1 MRTETGTSQDHLI
14 RRPIVQL
21 NSYTETFNQ
30 TDIDPKRLYDRA
42 FKESEKIT
50 WNPNN
55 RSKQRILED
64 CMMGQ
69 CAELFLIDKCGFTD
83 NPNGFMDVYDP
94 VGNEIEVK
102 VTRGEH
108 NVKFMLGDL
117 LVRKVEWGY
126 DVADIVY
133 TYLYDPKSG
142 DYTFL
147 NDYKFNGTDYVLSRK
162 TML

>member
-1 MRTETGTSQDHLI
+1 M
-14 RRPIVQL
+14 QL

-55 RSKQRILED
+55 RTKQRILED

-69 CAELFLIDKCGFTD
+69 CAELYLLDKCGFSD

-126 DVADIVY
+126 HVADIVY

-147 NDYKFNGTDYVLSRK
+147 NEYNFNGTDYVLS
-162 TML
+162 L

>member
-1 MRTETGTSQDHLI
+1 M
-14 RRPIVQL
+14 QL

-55 RSKQRILED
+55 RTKQRILED

-69 CAELFLIDKCGFTD
+69 CAELYLLDKCGFSD

-102 VTRGEH
+102 VTRGAH

-126 DVADIVY
+126 HVADIVY

-147 NDYKFNGTDYVLSRK
+147 NEYNFNGTEYVLSR
-162 TML
+162 

>member
-1 MRTETGTSQDHLI
+1 
-14 RRPIVQL
+14 L

-69 CAELFLIDKCGFTD
+69 CAELFLIDKCGFSD

>member
-1 MRTETGTSQDHLI
+1 
-14 RRPIVQL
+14 VQL

-55 RSKQRILED
+55 RTKQRILED

-69 CAELFLIDKCGFTD
+69 CAELYLLDKCGFSD

-108 NVKFMLGDL
+108 NIKFMLGDL
-117 LVRKVEWGY
+117 IVRKVEWGY

-147 NDYKFNGTDYVLSRK
+147 NDYKFNGTEYVLSH
-162 TML
+162 

>member
-1 MRTETGTSQDHLI
+1 M
-14 RRPIVQL
+14 PL

-69 CAELFLIDKCGFTD
+69 CAELFLIDKCGFAD
-83 NPNGFMDVYDP
+83 NPNGYMDVYDP
-94 VGNEIEVK
+94 VGNEVEVK

-108 NVKFMLGDL
+108 NIKFMLGDL

-147 NDYKFNGTDYVLSRK
+147 NDYKFNGTDYVLSR
-162 TML
+162 

>member
-1 MRTETGTSQDHLI
+1 M
-14 RRPIVQL
+14 PL

-108 NVKFMLGDL
+108 NIKFMLGDL

-147 NDYKFNGTDYVLSRK
+147 NDYKFNGTDYVLSR
-162 TML
+162 

>member
-1 MRTETGTSQDHLI
+1 MRTETGINQDHST
-14 RRPIVQL
+14 RRQIVPL

-147 NDYKFNGTDYVLSRK
+147 NDYKFNGTDYVLSR
-162 TML
+162 

>member
-1 MRTETGTSQDHLI
+1 MRTETGISQDHLT
-14 RRPIVQL
+14 RRQIVPL

-42 FKESEKIT
+42 FKESEKNT

-55 RSKQRILED
+55 RTKQRILED

-108 NVKFMLGDL
+108 NIKFMLGDL

>member
-1 MRTETGTSQDHLI
+1 M
-14 RRPIVQL
+14 QL
-21 NSYTETFNQ
+21 NSFTETFNQ
-30 TDIDPKRLYDRA
+30 KDIDPKRLYDRA

-55 RSKQRILED
+55 RTKQRILED

-69 CAELFLIDKCGFTD
+69 CAELFLIDKCGFSD

-147 NDYKFNGTDYVLSRK
+147 NDYKFNGTDYVLSR
-162 TML
+162 

>member
-1 MRTETGTSQDHLI
+1 M
-14 RRPIVQL
+14 QL

-30 TDIDPKRLYDRA
+30 PDIDPKRLYDRA

-55 RSKQRILED
+55 RTKQRILED

-69 CAELFLIDKCGFTD
+69 CAELYLLDKCGFSD

-102 VTRGEH
+102 VTRGAH

-126 DVADIVY
+126 HVADIVY

-147 NDYKFNGTDYVLSRK
+147 NEYNFNGTEYVLSHQ

>member
-1 MRTETGTSQDHLI
+1 M
-14 RRPIVQL
+14 QL
-21 NSYTETFNQ
+21 NSFTETFNQ
-30 TDIDPKRLYDRA
+30 KDIDPKRLYDRA

-55 RSKQRILED
+55 RTPEKILED

-69 CAELFLIDKCGFTD
+69 CAELYLIDKCGYTD
-83 NPNGFMDVYDP
+83 NPNGFMDVFDLE
-94 VGNEIEVK
+94 GRESEVK
-102 VTRGEH
+102 VTRGAH

-126 DVADIVY
+126 HVANIVIV
-133 TYLYDPKSG
+133 YLYDPKTG

-147 NDYKFNGTDYVLSRK
+147 NEYNFNGTDYVLS
-162 TML
+162 L

>member
-1 MRTETGTSQDHLI
+1 
-14 RRPIVQL
+14 L

-147 NDYKFNGTDYVLSRK
+147 NDYKFNGTDYVLSR
-162 TML
+162 

>member
-1 MRTETGTSQDHLI
+1 M
-14 RRPIVQL
+14 PL

-55 RSKQRILED
+55 RTKQRILED

-94 VGNEIEVK
+94 AGNEIEVK

-108 NVKFMLGDL
+108 NIKFMLGDL

>member
-1 MRTETGTSQDHLI
+1 MRTETGISQDHST

-55 RSKQRILED
+55 RSKQRILMD

-69 CAELFLIDKCGFTD
+69 CAELFLIDKCGFSD

-147 NDYKFNGTDYVLSRK
+147 NDYKFNGTDYVLSR
-162 TML
+162 

>member
-1 MRTETGTSQDHLI
+1 V
-14 RRPIVQL
+14 PL

-55 RSKQRILED
+55 RTKQRILED

-108 NVKFMLGDL
+108 NIKFMLGDL

>member
-1 MRTETGTSQDHLI
+1 MT
-14 RRPIVQL
+14 RRQIVPL

-55 RSKQRILED
+55 RTKQRILED

-147 NDYKFNGTDYVLSRK
+147 NDYKFNGTDYVLSR
-162 TML
+162 

>member
-1 MRTETGTSQDHLI
+1 
-14 RRPIVQL
+14 VQL

-55 RSKQRILED
+55 RTKQRILED

-147 NDYKFNGTDYVLSRK
+147 NDYKFNGTDYVLSR
-162 TML
+162 

>member
-1 MRTETGTSQDHLI
+1 
-14 RRPIVQL
+14 VQL

-55 RSKQRILED
+55 RTKQRILED

-69 CAELFLIDKCGFTD
+69 CAELYLIDKCGFSD

-108 NVKFMLGDL
+108 NIKFMLGDL
-117 LVRKVEWGY
+117 IVRKVEWGY

-147 NDYKFNGTDYVLSRK
+147 NDYKFNGTEYVLSH
-162 TML
+162 

>member
-1 MRTETGTSQDHLI
+1 MRTETGISQDHSI

-69 CAELFLIDKCGFTD
+69 CAELFLIDKCGFSD

-147 NDYKFNGTDYVLSRK
+147 NDYKFNGTDYVLSR
-162 TML
+162 

>member
-1 MRTETGTSQDHLI
+1 M
-14 RRPIVQL
+14 QL

>member
-1 MRTETGTSQDHLI
+1 MRMETGISQDPSI
-14 RRPIVQL
+14 RRQTVQL

-55 RSKQRILED
+55 RTKQRILED

-69 CAELFLIDKCGFTD
+69 CAELYLLDKCGFSD

-102 VTRGEH
+102 VTRGAH

-126 DVADIVY
+126 HVADIVY

-147 NDYKFNGTDYVLSRK
+147 NEYNFNGTEYVLSH
-162 TML
+162 

>member
-1 MRTETGTSQDHLI
+1 MRTETGINQDHST
-14 RRPIVQL
+14 RRQIVPL

-55 RSKQRILED
+55 RTKQRILED

-69 CAELFLIDKCGFTD
+69 CAELYLIDKCGFSD

-108 NVKFMLGDL
+108 NIKFMLGDL
-117 LVRKVEWGY
+117 IVRKVEWGY

-147 NDYKFNGTDYVLSRK
+147 NDYKFNGTEYVLSH
-162 TML
+162 

>member
-1 MRTETGTSQDHLI
+1 M
-14 RRPIVQL
+14 QL

-55 RSKQRILED
+55 RTKQRILED

-69 CAELFLIDKCGFTD
+69 CAELFLIDKCGFSD

>member
-1 MRTETGTSQDHLI
+1 M
-14 RRPIVQL
+14 PL

-147 NDYKFNGTDYVLSRK
+147 NDYKFNGTDYVLSR
-162 TML
+162 

>member
-1 MRTETGTSQDHLI
+1 M
-14 RRPIVQL
+14 QL

-55 RSKQRILED
+55 RTKQRILED

-69 CAELFLIDKCGFTD
+69 CAELYLIDKCGFSD

-108 NVKFMLGDL
+108 NIKFMLGDL
-117 LVRKVEWGY
+117 IVRKVEWGY

-147 NDYKFNGTDYVLSRK
+147 NDYKFNGTEYVLSH
-162 TML
+162 

>member
-1 MRTETGTSQDHLI
+1 MTRK
-14 RRPIVQL
+14 PIEQL

-30 TDIDPKRLYDRA
+30 TDIDPKRLYARA
-42 FKESEKIT
+42 KAESEKIT

-55 RSKQRILED
+55 RTPQRILED

-69 CAELFLIDKCGFTD
+69 CAELYLIDKCGYTD
-83 NPNGFMDVYDP
+83 NPNGFMDVFDTE
-94 VGNEIEVK
+94 GREIEVK

-117 LVRKVEWGY
+117 LIRKIEWGY
-126 DVADIVY
+126 HVADIVY
-133 TYLYDPKSG
+133 TYLYDPKTG

-147 NDYKFNGTDYVLSRK
+147 NRYNFNGTDYVLS
-162 TML
+162 L

>member
-1 MRTETGTSQDHLI
+1 M
-14 RRPIVQL
+14 QL
-21 NSYTETFNQ
+21 NSFTETFNQ
-30 TDIDPKRLYDRA
+30 KDIDPKRLYDRA

-55 RSKQRILED
+55 RTKQRILED

-108 NVKFMLGDL
+108 NIKFMLGDL

-147 NDYKFNGTDYVLSRK
+147 NDYKFNGTDYVLSR
-162 TML
+162 

>member
-1 MRTETGTSQDHLI
+1 MRTETGISQDHSI
-14 RRPIVQL
+14 RRQTVQL

-55 RSKQRILED
+55 RTKQRILED

-69 CAELFLIDKCGFTD
+69 CAELYLLDKCGFSD

-102 VTRGEH
+102 VTRGAH

-126 DVADIVY
+126 HVADIVY

-147 NDYKFNGTDYVLSRK
+147 NEYNFNGTEYVLSHQ

>member
-1 MRTETGTSQDHLI
+1 M
-14 RRPIVQL
+14 QL

-108 NVKFMLGDL
+108 NIKFMLGDL

-147 NDYKFNGTDYVLSRK
+147 NDYKFNGTDYVLSR
-162 TML
+162 

>member
-1 MRTETGTSQDHLI
+1 MKMETGISQDHSI
-14 RRPIVQL
+14 RRQTVQL

-55 RSKQRILED
+55 RTKQRILED

-69 CAELFLIDKCGFTD
+69 CAELYLLDKCGFSD

-102 VTRGEH
+102 VTRGAH

-126 DVADIVY
+126 HVADIVY

-147 NDYKFNGTDYVLSRK
+147 NEYNFNGTEYVLSR
-162 TML
+162 

>member
-1 MRTETGTSQDHLI
+1 MRTETGISQDHSI

-55 RSKQRILED
+55 RTKQRILED

-69 CAELFLIDKCGFTD
+69 CAELFLIDKCGFSD

-147 NDYKFNGTDYVLSRK
+147 NDYKFNGTDYVLSR
-162 TML
+162 

>member
-1 MRTETGTSQDHLI
+1 M
-14 RRPIVQL
+14 QL

-55 RSKQRILED
+55 RTKQRILED

-69 CAELFLIDKCGFTD
+69 CAELYLIDKCGFSD

-147 NDYKFNGTDYVLSRK
+147 NDYKFNGTEYVLSH
-162 TML
+162 

>member
-1 MRTETGTSQDHLI
+1 M
-14 RRPIVQL
+14 QL

-55 RSKQRILED
+55 RTKQRILED

-69 CAELFLIDKCGFTD
+69 CAELYLLDKCGFSD

-108 NVKFMLGDL
+108 NIKFMLGDL
-117 LVRKVEWGY
+117 IVRKVEWGY

-147 NDYKFNGTDYVLSRK
+147 NEYNFNGTEYVLSR
-162 TML
+162 

>member
-1 MRTETGTSQDHLI
+1 MRTETGINQDHSI
-14 RRPIVQL
+14 RRQTVQL
-21 NSYTETFNQ
+21 NSFTETFNQ
-30 TDIDPKRLYDRA
+30 KDIDPKRLYDRA

-55 RSKQRILED
+55 RTKQRILED

-69 CAELFLIDKCGFTD
+69 CAELYLLDKCGYTD
-83 NPNGFMDVYDP
+83 NPNGFMDVFDLE
-94 VGNEIEVK
+94 GREIEVK
-102 VTRGEH
+102 VTRGAH

-126 DVADIVY
+126 HVANIVIV
-133 TYLYDPKSG
+133 YLYDPKTG

-147 NDYKFNGTDYVLSRK
+147 NEYNFNGTDYVLS
-162 TML
+162 L

>member
-1 MRTETGTSQDHLI
+1 
-14 RRPIVQL
+14 VQL

-69 CAELFLIDKCGFTD
+69 CAELFLIDKCGFSD

>member
-1 MRTETGTSQDHLI
+1 V
-14 RRPIVQL
+14 PL

-55 RSKQRILED
+55 RTKQRILED

-69 CAELFLIDKCGFTD
+69 CAELFLIDKCGFSD

-147 NDYKFNGTDYVLSRK
+147 NDYKFNGTDYVLSR
-162 TML
+162 